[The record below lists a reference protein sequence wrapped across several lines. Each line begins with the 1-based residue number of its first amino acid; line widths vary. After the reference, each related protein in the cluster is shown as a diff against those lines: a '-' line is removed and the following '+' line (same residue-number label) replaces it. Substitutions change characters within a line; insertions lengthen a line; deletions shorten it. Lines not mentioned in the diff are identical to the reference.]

1 MAKRERAVM
10 VDVNGLEVV
19 IPQKRARK
27 SRQGS
32 TKHEEGSEQKV
43 FSNVNTRKPLRPLN
57 NKQKDYINAIETSP
71 VVIAIGVWGSSKSF
85 IPATIAA
92 DWLMDKKINK
102 LIIARPTE
110 GKGKTVGLL
119 PGDLNMKL
127 AGWVA
132 PIADTMRERMG
143 GGHFQAMLESG
154 KIELLSL
161 EMVKGRSWDDC
172 MVLIDEAEDLDAE
185 VAKSLVGRQG
195 LNTTTVITGDLAQQ
209 DIKRN
214 SGLKYLLDVAEFA
227 NLDIPVINFDSW
239 EYCVRSEEAKKW
251 GMAFEAYENRDK
263 EE

>member
-1 MAKRERAVM
+1 MGIKHKEFIV
-10 VDVNGLEVV
+10 VGGEEIEV
-19 IPQKRARK
+19 PNHRRRTRK
-27 SRQGS
+27 N
-32 TKHEEGSEQKV
+32 KAAEGGEKPEPKV

-57 NKQKDYINAIETSP
+57 DKQKDYINAIETSS

-143 GGHFQAMLESG
+143 GSHFQAMLESG

-172 MVLIDEAEDLDAE
+172 MVIIDEAEDLDAE

-239 EYCVRSEEAKKW
+239 EYCVRSEEAKMW
-251 GMAFEAYENRDK
+251 GMAFEAYEKRNK
-263 EE
+263 E